1 MPLEKL
7 GLFDTPPGPREVRL
21 SLATVGLLVAA
32 LILIVPFSDIRA
44 REIDAF
50 VPVSDTIMFLSDLI
64 IASLLY
70 AQASVFRS
78 QALKVLASVNVFN
91 ALLIA
96 AHALS
101 FPGAFSP
108 GGLLGGGVN
117 TTAWLFVIRRAAFPI
132 AVMLYVALKK
142 AESRKSPATEQ
153 PTAGINMWILA
164 AVLLAAAATML
175 VTVGHDLLPP
185 LFLNRLDAIATNVDF
200 VGIASLALYVAAMA
214 ALFRRPMS
222 VLDVWLLVALS
233 GFFAQMILNLASH
246 DRFTVGFYFE
256 YVLLVFATLVVLLA
270 LIDESN
276 RLYVRLALATAARN
290 REREARLVSIDAVA
304 AAITDEVGQPL
315 IATKLSASAG
325 LSWLDRQK
333 PDRSKAIESLRETID
348 AGDRTFE
355 VIKRLRAALTSGSL
369 SQFNLNDL
377 VREAALLFERDLA
390 AHKISLELALDDA
403 DLPMQGNRTKI
414 QQVLSSLLANAIE
427 SVSAMPE
434 RARRVA
440 IRSTLEGEKILLDI
454 SDIGVGIL
462 REKIDKIFDPF
473 FTLSASGT
481 GLGLSLARTIIE
493 EHGGRLSVSSDK
505 DRGTTFHLQMNCCR
519 VAGKLHSSSSISE
532 DAQVAKRPLT
542 PVELNV
548 FRNEATD
555 LLTLISSELAALR
568 EAGHDQAWHRRS
580 MELTAGIERRL
591 SSLV

>member
-1 MPLEKL
+1 
-7 GLFDTPPGPREVRL
+7 
-21 SLATVGLLVAA
+21 
-32 LILIVPFSDIRA
+32 
-44 REIDAF
+44 
-50 VPVSDTIMFLSDLI
+50 
-64 IASLLY
+64 
-70 AQASVFRS
+70 
-78 QALKVLASVNVFN
+78 
-91 ALLIA
+91 
-96 AHALS
+96 
-101 FPGAFSP
+101 
-108 GGLLGGGVN
+108 
-117 TTAWLFVIRRAAFPI
+117 
-132 AVMLYVALKK
+132 
-142 AESRKSPATEQ
+142 
-153 PTAGINMWILA
+153 
-164 AVLLAAAATML
+164 
-175 VTVGHDLLPP
+175 LLPP

-454 SDIGVGIL
+454 SDTGVGIL

-519 VAGKLHSSSSISE
+519 VAGKLHSSSSILE
-532 DAQVAKRPLT
+532 DAQVAVRPLT

-548 FRNEATD
+548 FRDEAAD

-568 EAGHDQAWHRRS
+568 EAGHDQAWLRRS
-580 MELTAGIERRL
+580 MELLAGIERKL

>member
-1 MPLEKL
+1 
-7 GLFDTPPGPREVRL
+7 
-21 SLATVGLLVAA
+21 S
-32 LILIVPFSDIRA
+32 
-44 REIDAF
+44 
-50 VPVSDTIMFLSDLI
+50 
-64 IASLLY
+64 
-70 AQASVFRS
+70 
-78 QALKVLASVNVFN
+78 
-91 ALLIA
+91 
-96 AHALS
+96 LS

-304 AAITDEVGQPL
+304 A
-315 IATKLSASAG
+315 
-325 LSWLDRQK
+325 
-333 PDRSKAIESLRETID
+333 
-348 AGDRTFE
+348 
-355 VIKRLRAALTSGSL
+355 
-369 SQFNLNDL
+369 
-377 VREAALLFERDLA
+377 
-390 AHKISLELALDDA
+390 
-403 DLPMQGNRTKI
+403 
-414 QQVLSSLLANAIE
+414 
-427 SVSAMPE
+427 
-434 RARRVA
+434 
-440 IRSTLEGEKILLDI
+440 
-454 SDIGVGIL
+454 
-462 REKIDKIFDPF
+462 
-473 FTLSASGT
+473 
-481 GLGLSLARTIIE
+481 
-493 EHGGRLSVSSDK
+493 
-505 DRGTTFHLQMNCCR
+505 
-519 VAGKLHSSSSISE
+519 
-532 DAQVAKRPLT
+532 
-542 PVELNV
+542 
-548 FRNEATD
+548 
-555 LLTLISSELAALR
+555 
-568 EAGHDQAWHRRS
+568 
-580 MELTAGIERRL
+580 
-591 SSLV
+591 